1 MEVFVSEIIAV
12 VPVSGV
18 KAVAELAAICVTV
31 QVDVFSCGRR

>member
-1 MEVFVSEIIAV
+1 MSEIIAV